1 MSTYRVKS
9 ACLISLWKTKNI
21 WWSVVHLS
29 KLRALIENA
38 MSVSFL
44 FFWIFHTCREYIF
57 ANQMSHFCSHLFF
70 LMISSHPII
79 LFCLSL
85 VHCILRPTK
94 FLSTATHKGM
104 NVGLSSG
111 IWTNCQGLHHWRQSL
126 SFPSVF
132 IKCQWLP
139 KGKLG
144 PQRPLL
150 HHAMRFTN
158 LTLYVRYAGHYSCCE
173 TRRALG
179 LSSTQ
184 SFATFVSIHCF
195 LHTFQNHY
203 LNVTWILK
211 GVKWMFTVGWV
222 SVLNMKLIM

>member
-79 LFCLSL
+79 FFVCHWFIVFCD
-85 VHCILRPTK
+85 P
-94 FLSTATHKGM
+94 
-104 NVGLSSG
+104 
-111 IWTNCQGLHHWRQSL
+111 L
-126 SFPSVF
+126 SFYLQLLTGEWMWICPLAYEQIVRDYTTEDNHFPSH
-132 IKCQWLP
+132 Q
-139 KGKLG
+139 
-144 PQRPLL
+144 
-150 HHAMRFTN
+150 
-158 LTLYVRYAGHYSCCE
+158 YSPS
-173 TRRALG
+173 A
-179 LSSTQ
+179 SD
-184 SFATFVSIHCF
+184 F
-195 LHTFQNHY
+195 LRE
-203 LNVTWILK
+203 
-211 GVKWMFTVGWV
+211 
-222 SVLNMKLIM
+222 S